1 MGLPGEGIGVAFF
14 GVAVGFDLFGAV
26 EELGHVVGETG
37 AAAFANGLFGGPELG
52 EGLHGDF
59 ALLDATDLVAV
70 HAAAQQSGGGA
81 AEGFDVHSYRI
92 FRHGDQNAAGAVA
105 EVEVH
110 PLQPHTLRI
119 AQEGLAV
126 FATAEGDTVPVEVGQ
141 ELLQEL
147 EGFEHAETASQG
159 FDTRDL
165 VATLRDDFVHQLRNG
180 GFGAL
185 LHLVEKEEVEQGKL

>member
-1 MGLPGEGIGVAFF
+1 MGL
-14 GVAVGFDLFGAV
+14 DLFGAV

-37 AAAFANGLFGGPELG
+37 TAAFANGLFGGPELG
-52 EGLHGDF
+52 EGLHGDL

-81 AEGFDVHSYRI
+81 AEGFDIDTDGTVGY
-92 FRHGDQNAAGAVA
+92 GDEYAAGTVA

-110 PLQPHTLRI
+110 ALDPHTMGV

-126 FATAEGDTVPVEVGQ
+126 FAPTEGDTVPVEVGQ
-141 ELLQEL
+141 ELSQEL

-185 LHLVEKEEVEQGKL
+185 LHLVEKEEVEQGKLRIES